1 MRVSKPRVDSS
12 SATKETIRLR
22 TAELSKHRHLAS
34 GGADVLQLRE
44 EIRARTPVER
54 KQILSGLREGGFKV
68 EVPVH
73 QILGLKADLHIPW
86 TKLREVRR

>member
-1 MRVSKPRVDSS
+1 MDSS

-22 TAELSKHRHLAS
+22 TAEISKHRHLAS
-34 GGADVLQLRE
+34 EGADVFQLQE
-44 EIRARTPVER
+44 EFRARTHVER
-54 KQILSGLREGGFKV
+54 EQILSTLHNGGFKV